1 MARIERLR
9 FARTP
14 LLAVLLL
21 APCFPGNVA
30 RAGTAVVGTCM
41 SGTRFAT
48 ITAAVAATPSGSTI
62 YVCPG
67 TYPEQV
73 TITTSKLTIEG
84 VQSGTSDAAILA
96 APPAGVTANAIDI
109 LGNSVAAQIFVQNAA
124 DVTISHLTID
134 GSANGLAG
142 CTVNLEGIY
151 FQNSSGAVSDNA
163 VRNQILGQSD
173 LGCQGGMAINVESNT
188 GAPAVT
194 ISNNSVRNYQ
204 KNGIT
209 ADGLGNGNGPNVI
222 VKGNSVIGIG
232 ATPSIA
238 QNGIQIGFGATGE
251 VESNYVVD
259 DIYTGGNGGA
269 SGILIYASAGLVIS
283 TNTVEST
290 QLAIAVATDPVYG
303 SADGSTVASNHIG
316 GTQNLDAIDLCS
328 NSNTAESNIIYGS
341 TQSGVHLDDT
351 CPGSASPYSGMGNT
365 IEKNTINEACAGIL
379 EGPNAISNTVT
390 SNSFL
395 NVSTTTLTGTDT
407 CAQPA
412 AVAAASLSVSLK
424 TRSLRPSPY
433 KLNRAN

>member
-1 MARIERLR
+1 
-9 FARTP
+9 
-14 LLAVLLL
+14 
-21 APCFPGNVA
+21 
-30 RAGTAVVGTCM
+30 
-41 SGTRFAT
+41 
-48 ITAAVAATPSGSTI
+48 
-62 YVCPG
+62 
-67 TYPEQV
+67 
-73 TITTSKLTIEG
+73 
-84 VQSGTSDAAILA
+84 
-96 APPAGVTANAIDI
+96 
-109 LGNSVAAQIFVQNAA
+109 
-124 DVTISHLTID
+124 
-134 GSANGLAG
+134 
-142 CTVNLEGIY
+142 
-151 FQNSSGAVSDNA
+151 
-163 VRNQILGQSD
+163 
-173 LGCQGGMAINVESNT
+173 MAINVESNT

-238 QNGIQIGFGATGE
+238 QNGIQIGFGAIGE
-251 VESNYVVD
+251 VEGNYVVD
-259 DIYTGGNGGA
+259 DIYTGGNSGA
-269 SGILIYASAGLVIS
+269 SGILIYASMGLVVS

-379 EGPNAISNTVT
+379 EGPNATGNTVT

-395 NVSTTTLTGTDT
+395 NVSTTTLPGTDT
-407 CAQPA
+407 CTQPA
-412 AVAAASLSVSLK
+412 AVAAASLSVALK